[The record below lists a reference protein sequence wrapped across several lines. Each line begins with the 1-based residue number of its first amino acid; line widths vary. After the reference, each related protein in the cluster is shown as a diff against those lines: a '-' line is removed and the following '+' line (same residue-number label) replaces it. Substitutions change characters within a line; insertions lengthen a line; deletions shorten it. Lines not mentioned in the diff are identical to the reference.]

1 MQCYLSGMQTP
12 KISCP
17 SLDLTNI
24 SIIAA
29 MTSARVI
36 GSQQGLPWHLPE
48 DLRLFKSKTMG
59 KTIIM
64 GRKTYQSIGRPLPGR
79 QNIVLSRTSCQL
91 QGVQVCTS
99 FKESLVAA
107 ARHRKPTFIIGGAEL
122 YKEALPIATELHISW
137 IDKKLPGDVFFPD
150 FDLTEW
156 TVCSESIYSGF
167 SHVHYRRT
175 FALETVCLHNCT

>member
-1 MQCYLSGMQTP
+1 MQTS

-17 SLDLTNI
+17 FPDLPSI

-29 MTSARVI
+29 MTSAHVI

-48 DLRLFKSKTMG
+48 DLQLFKRKTMG

-79 QNIVLSRTSCQL
+79 QNIVLSRTSGL
-91 QGVQVCTS
+91 ISGVQVCTS
-99 FKESLVAA
+99 FEESLVAA
-107 ARHRKPTFIIGGAEL
+107 ARHGEPTFIIGGAEL
-122 YKEALPIATELHISW
+122 YKEALPLAAELHISW
-137 IDKKLPGDVFFPD
+137 IDKNLPGDVFFPD

-156 TVCSESIYSGF
+156 TVCSESTYSGF
-167 SHVHYRRT
+167 SHVHYRRKN
-175 FALETVCLHNCT
+175 ALETI